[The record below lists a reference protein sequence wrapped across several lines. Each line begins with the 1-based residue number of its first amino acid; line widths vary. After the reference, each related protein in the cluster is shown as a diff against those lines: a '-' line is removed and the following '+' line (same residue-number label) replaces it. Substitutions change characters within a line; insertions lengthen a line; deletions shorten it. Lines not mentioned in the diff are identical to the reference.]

1 MSKPPDAYTPD
12 TFSLA
17 CPARSLFAL
26 LAEKW
31 TMLVLL
37 ALREHDARPKRNGEL
52 MRRVEGVSQRMLT
65 QTLRSLEASH
75 LVVRED
81 RRTVPPHVEYRLSPE
96 GLEVAALIGRVDA
109 WVRENTSAL
118 GTGAASV
125 TGPRALET
133 R

>member
-1 MSKPPDAYTPD
+1 MSHEPDAYTPD
-12 TFSLA
+12 IFALA
-17 CPARSLFAL
+17 CPARTLL
-26 LAEKW
+26 EVLAEKW

-37 ALREHDARPKRNGEL
+37 ALREHEARPKRNGEL

-75 LVVRED
+75 LALRED

-96 GLEVAALIGRVDA
+96 GLEIAALIGRVDE

-118 GTGAASV
+118 GGDATVSAGLQPS
-125 TGPRALET
+125 GSR
-133 R
+133 